1 MLNIKRNENMYSTD
15 AIKRAVTNPE
25 YTLKAML
32 AYPSLKPDIQYIT
45 KQLNN
50 NFTQEE
56 RARYAHGASAG
67 LKECVLYALVRHYK
81 PELMIETGVAQG
93 VSTYFILKAMHENR
107 RGKLISIDEPNYN
120 PKGYIDNGGNRD
132 NVYIPKGRQA
142 GWLVPEEYR
151 YRWNLL
157 IGRSN
162 VWLPRIN
169 DKIDMFFHD
178 SDHSYK
184 NMKYELVWA
193 MAHMYTG
200 VIIADD
206 TSRNTAWIEI
216 SNKYGLRQISSP
228 ISAAEFI
235 RPTPAGRKGI

>member
-1 MLNIKRNENMYSTD
+1 MYSTD

-81 PELMIETGVAQG
+81 PGLMIETGVAQG

-151 YRWNLL
+151 YRWSLR
-157 IGRSN
+157 IGRSDIR
-162 VWLPRIN
+162 LPLIRR
-169 DKIDMFFHD
+169 DKPDMFFHD

-184 NMKYELVWA
+184 NMKYELEWA
-193 MAHMYTG
+193 IANIKSGG

-206 TSRNTAWIEI
+206 TSRNTAWIET
-216 SNKYGLRQISSP
+216 SNRYGLRQISSP
-228 ISAAEFI
+228 ISAAEPI
-235 RPTPAGRKGI
+235 RPTQAGLKPRI